1 METDIEAM
9 ENWVCIKC
17 GKKNTSMDSQ
27 WCEDFKCGWYRLM
40 QWPLEL
46 PGLNVGVK
54 GSSEGGKRQMGMRDK
69 KAGREGGSLGERT

>member
-1 METDIEAM
+1 
-9 ENWVCIKC
+9 
-17 GKKNTSMDSQ
+17 
-27 WCEDFKCGWYRLM
+27 M

-54 GSSEGGKRQMGMRDK
+54 GSSEGGKRPMGMRDK